1 MSNYNWKNKSI
12 LIADDDILNFELLK
26 LMLRNTEINI
36 IHFNNGQA
44 VIDYFEENSA
54 ADIIIMDIQ
63 MPVLDG
69 KATTKLLREK
79 GHTLP
84 IIALTALN
92 TSSEQSKYKE
102 IGFNEVVEKPIRKEA
117 FLLLIDKSLTSE

>member
-1 MSNYNWKNKSI
+1 MSKYNWKNKNI

-26 LMLRNTEINI
+26 LMLRNTDINI

-44 VIDYFEENSA
+44 VIDYFEKNSA

-69 KATTKLLREK
+69 KETTKMLREN
-79 GHTLP
+79 GLTIP

-92 TSSEQSKYKE
+92 TSSEQSKYRE
-102 IGFNEVVEKPIRKEA
+102 IGFDEIVEKPIRKEA
-117 FLLLIDKSLTSE
+117 FLLLIEKSLK

>member
-26 LMLRNTEINI
+26 LMLRNTDINI

-44 VIDYFEENSA
+44 VIDYFKENSA

-69 KATTKLLREK
+69 KEATKLLREK
-79 GHTLP
+79 GFTLP

-102 IGFNEVVEKPIRKEA
+102 IGFDEVVEKPIRKEA
-117 FLLLIDKSLTSE
+117 FLQLIDKSLK